1 MKLSEVIEMN
11 NNAIAVLRLGRYKQ
25 AIDLLRTA
33 IAGLKNC
40 VVEHNEE
47 MDFSESSVKKKGD
60 LSPSSSSS
68 ASSNDDEM
76 VDQTQGTPAIF
87 SVQLWTEDS
96 FAQKHDNSLIFV
108 YAKALVLAPV
118 DHHRRVLIGVVL
130 YNMALANHARAIEK
144 EKSGLLM
151 VALKFYGMAVA
162 ALVRGQ
168 PDVDASSYWLLLALY
183 NNMAQIYMSYSSSE
197 RLQQCLAIIDDLL
210 AADKIEQVLDVDDH
224 AFFLTNA
231 ILQLRVV
238 AAPAA

>member
-1 MKLSEVIEMN
+1 MKISEVIEMN
-11 NNAIAVLRLGRYKQ
+11 NNAVAVLRQGRCKQ

-47 MDFSESSVKKKGD
+47 MDFSESSVNKKRD
-60 LSPSSSSS
+60 LSKSSSS
-68 ASSNDDEM
+68 ALFNEDGM
-76 VDQTQGTPAIF
+76 ADQNQGTPPII
-87 SVQLWTEDS
+87 SVPLWTEDS

-108 YAKALVLAPV
+108 YAQALLLAPV
-118 DHHRRVLIGVVL
+118 DHRRRVLIGVVL

-162 ALVRGQ
+162 IVRGQ
-168 PDVDASSYWLLLALY
+168 PDADASSYWLLLALY

-197 RLQQCLAIIDDLL
+197 KLHQCLLIIDDLL
-210 AADKIEQVLDVDDH
+210 AADKIEQVLDVDDY

-231 ILQLRVV
+231 MLQLRVV